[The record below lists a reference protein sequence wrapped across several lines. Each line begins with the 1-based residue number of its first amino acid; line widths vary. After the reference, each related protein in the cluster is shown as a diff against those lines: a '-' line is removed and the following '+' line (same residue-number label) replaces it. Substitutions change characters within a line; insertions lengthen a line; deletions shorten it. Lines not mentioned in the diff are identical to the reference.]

1 MKRFVLVIAALALGA
16 CDNGNPDRLSRGPDE
31 FAIVPVKPLEIPD
44 TAALPVPTTG
54 SANRS
59 DLTPLA
65 DGVAALGGRTEAVDG
80 QYPAADGAL
89 VSYAARGGLSPDI
102 RAVLAEEDQIWV
114 KRRRRL
120 LGPELPYNEMRLDPY
135 ELIDTYRARGY
146 RVPTPPPLED
156 E

>member
-16 CDNGNPDRLSRGPDE
+16 CGNGNPDRLSRGPDE
-31 FAIVPVKPLEIPD
+31 FAIVPVKPLEMPD

-54 SANRS
+54 GANRS

-65 DGVAALGGRTEAVDG
+65 DGIAALGGRSGTVDG
-80 QYPAADGAL
+80 QYPAADSAL
-89 VSYAARGGLSPDI
+89 VNHASRAGLSSDI
-102 RAVLAEEDQIWV
+102 RAVLSEEDKVWI

-120 LGPELPYNEMRLDPY
+120 LGPELPYDEMRLDPY
-135 ELIDTYRARGY
+135 ELIDLYRARGY
-146 RVPTPPPLED
+146 RVPTPPPLAD

>member
-31 FAIVPVKPLEIPD
+31 FAIVPVKPLEMPV
-44 TAALPVPTTG
+44 TADLPTPG
-54 SANRS
+54 GANRA

-65 DGVAALGGRTEAVDG
+65 DGVAALGGRQTSPDG
-80 QYPAADGAL
+80 QFPASDGAL
-89 VSYAARGGLSPDI
+89 VTYAARAGLSSDI
-102 RAVLAEEDQIWV
+102 RSVLAEEDAIFV

-120 LGPELPYNEMRLDPY
+120 LGPELPYEEMRLDPY
-135 ELIDTYRARGY
+135 ELIDLYRARGY
-146 RVPTPPPLED
+146 RVPTPPPLD

>member
-31 FAIVPVKPLEIPD
+31 FAIVPVKPLEMPV
-44 TAALPVPTTG
+44 TADLPTPRG
-54 SANRS
+54 ANRA

-65 DGVAALGGRTEAVDG
+65 DGVAALGGRQTSPDG
-80 QYPAADGAL
+80 QFPASDGAL
-89 VSYAARGGLSPDI
+89 VTYAARAGLSSDI
-102 RAVLAEEDQIWV
+102 RSVLAEEDAIFV

-120 LGPELPYNEMRLDPY
+120 LGPELPYEEMRLDPY
-135 ELIDTYRARGY
+135 ELIDLYRARGY
-146 RVPTPPPLED
+146 RVPTPPPLD

>member
-31 FAIVPVKPLEIPD
+31 FAIVPVKPLEMPV
-44 TAALPVPTTG
+44 TADLPTPG
-54 SANRS
+54 GANRA

-65 DGVAALGGRTEAVDG
+65 DGVAALGGRQTSPDG
-80 QYPAADGAL
+80 QFPAADGAL
-89 VSYAARGGLSPDI
+89 VTYAARAGLSSDI
-102 RAVLAEEDQIWV
+102 RSVLAEEDAIFV

-120 LGPELPYNEMRLDPY
+120 LGPELPYEEMRLDPY
-135 ELIDTYRARGY
+135 ELIDLYRARGY
-146 RVPTPPPLED
+146 RVPTPPPLD